1 MLSRGRM
8 LRDSA
13 ANLLGFGL
21 PLVAAFFCIPLLIH
35 DLGTE
40 RFGVLTLL
48 WAVASYLGLL
58 DLGLG
63 KVVTQELSA
72 PAPGRVA
79 LPRPVVVANAMLLL
93 TFLSVLII
101 AVAGLLLLITAMQSD
116 PPPWK
121 LDALWAGGVMLLGV
135 PALVLSNGYKGIL
148 EADGHFSLVNAV
160 RVPIGVWTFAAPLM
174 VCKLWGPS
182 LVGISAALVLG
193 RLANLIA
200 YAVASGESWFPW
212 VWLQR
217 QDRPVMKGLA
227 TSGGWMSLSSLL
239 SAFMGYVDRFVL
251 AYVAS
256 PAVVAYYAVSQ
267 EIVTKLWIFPTS
279 VVTATFPSMVKAH
292 SQTAVASNVLWR
304 SAWLVMLAVVPICA
318 VLGIWAQ
325 PILALWVGEKF
336 AAEAHQVLSIL
347 AAGMVFGAIAAV
359 PFTALHAM
367 RKQKVAAQIHV
378 AEFPVFL
385 GLIFVLANQYGAAGA
400 AMAWA
405 LRCAIDF
412 FAMAFWCG
420 RAMKERA

>member
-1 MLSRGRM
+1 MLTRGRM

-21 PLVAAFFCIPLLIH
+21 PLVAAFFCIPPLIH
-35 DLGTE
+35 DLGAD

-63 KVVTQELSA
+63 KVVTQELSG

-93 TFLSVLII
+93 TMLSVLII
-101 AVAGLLLLITAMQSD
+101 AIAGLLLLIAGVQSESHV
-116 PPPWK
+116 WK
-121 LDALWAGGVMLLGV
+121 KDALAAGGVMLLGV

-160 RVPIGVWTFAAPLM
+160 RVPIGVWTFVAPLA

-182 LVGISAALVLG
+182 LTAISAALVLG
-193 RLANLIA
+193 RLVNLLA
-200 YAVASGESWFPW
+200 YAVASGEACSPRA
-212 VWLQR
+212 WLQR
-217 QDRPVMKGLA
+217 QDRQVTRGLA

-256 PAVVAYYAVSQ
+256 PAVVAHYAVSQ

-292 SQTAVASNVLWR
+292 AENTVASSVLWR
-304 SAWLVMLAVVPICA
+304 SAWLVLLVVVPICA
-318 VLGIWAQ
+318 VLGFWAE
-325 PILALWVGEKF
+325 PILAFWVGEKF

-347 AAGMVFGAIAAV
+347 SAGMVFGGIAAV

-367 RKQKVAAQIHV
+367 RKQKVAAQIHAV
-378 AEFPVFL
+378 EFPFFL
-385 GLIFVLANQYGAAGA
+385 GLIFVLASQYGAAGA

-412 FAMAFWCG
+412 FAMTFWCG
-420 RAMKERA
+420 RAMKESA

>member
-1 MLSRGRM
+1 MLNRSRM
-8 LRDSA
+8 LRDSV
-13 ANLLGFGL
+13 ANMLGFGL
-21 PLVAAFFCIPLLIH
+21 PLVAAFFCIPQLIH
-35 DLGTE
+35 GLGTD

-93 TFLSVLII
+93 GLLSLLII
-101 AVAGLLLLITAMQSD
+101 GVAGLLLLGAALQAQ
-116 PPPWK
+116 PLPWK
-121 LDALWAGGVMLLGV
+121 QDALWAGGVMLLGI

-148 EADGHFSLVNAV
+148 EADGHFSMVNAV
-160 RVPIGVWTFAAPLM
+160 RVPIGIWTFAAPLA
-174 VCKLWGPS
+174 VCVLYGPS

-193 RLANLIA
+193 RLANLLA
-200 YAVASGESWFPW
+200 YMVASGESFSPQ
-212 VWLQR
+212 VWLGHL
-217 QDRPVMKGLA
+217 DRKVLKGLA
-227 TSGGWMSLSSLL
+227 TTGGWMSLSSLL

-292 SQTAVASNVLWR
+292 AEGGVAKHVLWR
-304 SAWLVMLAVVPICA
+304 SAWLVLLLVLPVCA

-325 PILALWVGEKF
+325 PILTLWVGEKF
-336 AAEAHQVLSIL
+336 AAESYQVLTIL
-347 AAGMVFGAIAAV
+347 CVGMVFGSVAAV

-385 GLIFVLANQYGAAGA
+385 VLIVVLASQLGAVGAAI
-400 AMAWA
+400 AWT

-412 FAMAFWCG
+412 CIMTFWCV
-420 RAMKERA
+420 RALTEKA